1 MNIVGN
7 VYARSSRVAFLR
19 HLYYARS
26 STTITYVKNIY
37 LHPPPALKQ
46 HIANNSDQYYYSLRC
61 FASSTEDVINNTNV
75 DDDDN
80 EEDWMPPD
88 DSPLVTKQPSSSYN
102 NNNTTFDLPDNMTL
116 ISPEEIEGINED
128 EIEVIDLE
136 ATLNNPQNQQ
146 FLSSQEEIDE
156 THDVSASE
164 FDVESNDVGW
174 KEVLKEL
181 RDAGKTDIMDR
192 LVHEYKLQSYLDA
205 LDDDDDLDE
214 DDIEESSGIS
224 ASKSVAAASANDEE
238 EWDEDFEA
246 SLEGLTID
254 EVIDELIEN
263 SPSLSQ
269 LEMEILS
276 QEFDKSEQGEGDG
289 IDIDSLEDDNV
300 DLNDN
305 TNYMEFRAM
314 VLSDYYK
321 KKKKDKRDPI
331 AHLPTIPP
339 PRTNWSTK
347 SDFVDYPPDWKDYDS
362 KAAFK
367 KDFVEEDD
375 DTWVPPSSQFVPSRS
390 SNKHDDT
397 KNGKENK
404 DKSTTTND
412 LDGTIDWLQARR
424 SRLGE
429 STTSD
434 GKKATHL
441 LTPDQAETFRNQNS
455 QIEVIPHTLFT
466 TTELTTSLSAQ
477 GATEIHIIETSKLK
491 EVHGVGIGCNYIML
505 ATGRNASHIRVL
517 ADSVVRNLKARKLN
531 ERNVVGASLGG
542 EGGEDIFSNKRNRN
556 RARRNGAAINT
567 SGKMD
572 DDWMVVDCENIHVHI
587 MEESTRRCLNIEGLF
602 DTHPNSDGSILRS
615 LDLDDEE
622 AIDTYVANNRK

>member
-1 MNIVGN
+1 M
-7 VYARSSRVAFLR
+7 
-19 HLYYARS
+19 
-26 STTITYVKNIY
+26 KNNY
-37 LHPPPALKQ
+37 LHPPPALLKQ
-46 HIANNSDQYYYSLRC
+46 HIANNTADQYYYSLRC
-61 FASSTEDVINNTNV
+61 FASSTEDVNNNTNV

-116 ISPEEIEGINED
+116 MSPEEMEGINED

-192 LVHEYKLQSYLDA
+192 LVHEYKLQRYLDA

-224 ASKSVAAASANDEE
+224 ASKSVAAASDNDEE

-390 SNKHDDT
+390 SNNNNDNT
-397 KNGKENK
+397 KVGKENK
-404 DKSTTTND
+404 DKSTTND

-429 STTSD
+429 STITD
-434 GKKATHL
+434 GGKKATHL

-477 GATEIHIIETSKLK
+477 GATDIHIIETSKLK
-491 EVHGVGIGCNYIML
+491 KVHGVGIGCNYIML

-531 ERNVVGASLGG
+531 ERNVVGASLGA

-556 RARRNGAAINT
+556 RARRKGATNT

-587 MEESTRRCLNIEGLF
+587 MEEFTRRCLNIEGLF

>member
-1 MNIVGN
+1 MNVVGN
-7 VYARSSRVAFLR
+7 VYARSSRVARNLGR
-19 HLYYARS
+19 NYARS
-26 STTITYVKNIY
+26 STTITYMKNNY
-37 LHPPPALKQ
+37 LHPPALK
-46 HIANNSDQYYYSLRC
+46 HIANNTADQYYYSLRC

-116 ISPEEIEGINED
+116 MSPDEMEEGINED

-205 LDDDDDLDE
+205 LDDGDDVV

-224 ASKSVAAASANDEE
+224 ASKSVAAASDNDEE
-238 EWDEDFEA
+238 EWDEEFEA

-390 SNKHDDT
+390 SNKNDDT

-441 LTPDQAETFRNQNS
+441 LTPDQAETFCNQNS

-477 GATEIHIIETSKLK
+477 GATDIHIIETSKLK
-491 EVHGVGIGCNYIML
+491 KVHGVGIGCNYIML

-531 ERNVVGASLGG
+531 ERNVVGASLGA

-556 RARRNGAAINT
+556 RARRNGATNT
-567 SGKMD
+567 SGKVE
-572 DDWMVVDCENIHVHI
+572 DDWFVVDCENIHVHI

-602 DTHPNSDGSILRS
+602 DTNPNSDGSILRS